1 MITLMIIK
9 PTKFAHEGNV
19 PSFSDSTVQEGNQV
33 VFQNLILK
41 WRIMLTNLTR
51 STQHLFKP
59 WLQGEIN
66 SEPKNL
72 DEAKQKN
79 DFTK

>member
-41 WRIMLTNLTR
+41 
-51 STQHLFKP
+51 
-59 WLQGEIN
+59 
-66 SEPKNL
+66 
-72 DEAKQKN
+72 
-79 DFTK
+79 